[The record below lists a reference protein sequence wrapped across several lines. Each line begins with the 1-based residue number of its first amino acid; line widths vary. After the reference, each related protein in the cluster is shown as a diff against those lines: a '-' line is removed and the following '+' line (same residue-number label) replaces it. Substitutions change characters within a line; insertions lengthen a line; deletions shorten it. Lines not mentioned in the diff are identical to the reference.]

1 MNVELLD
8 GGRQLAKLLCA
19 YSMAAPAREVLRCP
33 SRGLARVLQLL
44 RIGVL
49 WRAGHM
55 KKEYCHIRLWRA
67 GHVSPQQEKA
77 TASPVGAVAAIRSQE
92 DWVGLRTCR
101 QFVTSLPQRPGTKN
115 SAKSTSHPNGEAF
128 AEKTAVRRRA
138 VRLTR

>member
-33 SRGLARVLQLL
+33 SRGLARLQLL

-67 GHVSPQQEKA
+67 GHVSPQPEKA
-77 TASPVGAVAAIRSQE
+77 TVAAVGAVAAIRSQA
-92 DWVGLRTCR
+92 DGGQAARVPPVCH
-101 QFVTSLPQRPGTKN
+101 QFAARARN
-115 SAKSTSHPNGEAF
+115 
-128 AEKTAVRRRA
+128 EKLSEINVPA
-138 VRLTR
+138 